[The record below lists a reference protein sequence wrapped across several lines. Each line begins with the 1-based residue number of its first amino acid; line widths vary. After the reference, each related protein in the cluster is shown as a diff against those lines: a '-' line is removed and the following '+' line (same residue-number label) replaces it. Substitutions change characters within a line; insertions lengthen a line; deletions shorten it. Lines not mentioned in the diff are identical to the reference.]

1 MSAFCLI
8 VTACGPRISINI
20 FRQSAYYHILHA
32 TQPRLWLIL
41 DFSARRK
48 INASQYYISAWS
60 NLFRHML
67 RRSLCN
73 DYYHC
78 GSYISL
84 LSLSFSFLLLFLFF
98 HIISPLRDPV
108 AGYDRPIVSLL
119 PSLVIHYHTISF
131 VLCLRQR
138 DANGACARYALPFA
152 ATSTRGRT

>member
-32 TQPRLWLIL
+32 TQPRLRLISRL
-41 DFSARRK
+41 LRK
-48 INASQYYISAWS
+48 EKKNASQYYIYSAWS

-84 LSLSFSFLLLFLFF
+84 LSPYRFHFFYFFFFS
-98 HIISPLRDPV
+98 
-108 AGYDRPIVSLL
+108 
-119 PSLVIHYHTISF
+119 ISF
-131 VLCLRQR
+131 RLSAILSRDTIVRSYRFSLSRHSLSYNLLRPLSPS
-138 DANGACARYALPFA
+138 AR
-152 ATSTRGRT
+152 R